1 MDDMARPAS
10 WTSLLDELDDA
21 KASFV
26 VARRRLGSIP
36 GCTDPGT
43 NLPMPCG
50 ARPEL
55 FMMCGDAELVLRNTF
70 IRITLLT
77 RLMRLQLLLVA

>member
-1 MDDMARPAS
+1 M
-10 WTSLLDELDDA
+10 
-21 KASFV
+21 
-26 VARRRLGSIP
+26 GSSP

-50 ARPEL
+50 ACPEL
-55 FMMCGDAELVLRNTF
+55 FMMCCDAELVLRNTF

-77 RLMRLQLLLVA
+77 RLMRLQLLLVVLLFAGSEDSEDSGGPSQHGSISG

>member
-1 MDDMARPAS
+1 MS
-10 WTSLLDELDDA
+10 
-21 KASFV
+21 
-26 VARRRLGSIP
+26 
-36 GCTDPGT
+36 
-43 NLPMPCG
+43 CG

-55 FMMCGDAELVLRNTF
+55 FMMCCDAELVLRNTF

>member
-1 MDDMARPAS
+1 
-10 WTSLLDELDDA
+10 
-21 KASFV
+21 
-26 VARRRLGSIP
+26 
-36 GCTDPGT
+36 
-43 NLPMPCG
+43 MPCG

-77 RLMRLQLLLVA
+77 RLLRLQLLLVA